1 MEFKKVILIFL
12 VLSLAF
18 AVLSAPAW
26 AENRSVKTDYP
37 DQIYDVLLL
46 RPVAFIGGIGGTGVF
61 IVSLPFVV
69 ATGGVKDSFNMFV
82 VKPFWFAFVR
92 KFPARSTDL

>member
-12 VLSLAF
+12 ALSLAF
-18 AVLSAPAW
+18 AVLYAPAW
-26 AENRSVKTDYP
+26 AEDSSAKPDYA

-46 RPVAFIGGIGGTGVF
+46 RPAAFIGGIGGIGVF
-61 IVSLPFVV
+61 IVSLPFVA

-82 VKPFWFAFVR
+82 AKPFWFAFVR
-92 KFPARSTDL
+92 KFPARRSDL